1 MIWRRLQ
8 LLKVVLFRI
17 LVARI
22 KRNEQIWRRR
32 GSRPVALVARDESP
46 LNQLIAL
53 VANFERNG
61 NRKRFADKIEAKSL
75 VRRSG
80 IDLTPRTIA
89 ESDEMIRD
97 WTKLGDSRLV
107 VKASH
112 GSGAVILVGM
122 NFEKR
127 SSLANFE
134 AVWPVSLAFGGAPV
148 IGSVAYE
155 LASLAQKQWLRYSYN
170 IDGRFEWAYGGL
182 KKRLVV
188 EEFVQGSGADQLPDD
203 LKIWCLGGDPFL
215 MVVDSGRFGEH
226 ARSIFDIKG
235 NRLDASIKYSVGNE
249 TLPEERLVEQSL
261 QIAKTL
267 ASGTTLLRVDFLVCE
282 ERVVVGELTNYP
294 GGAGNTVR
302 GLEGFDSRV
311 NDVMSAIK
319 DTAKLGKIGRLTRGD

>member
-1 MIWRRLQ
+1 LSIILFK
-8 LLKVVLFRI
+8 LLSAWFR
-17 LVARI
+17 
-22 KRNEQIWRRR
+22 RNEIMFAGRS
-32 GSRPVALVARDESP
+32 SRPTTLAVNVDSSI
-46 LNQLIAL
+46 NQLIAL
-53 VANFERNG
+53 VANVERNDD
-61 NRKRFADKIEAKSL
+61 RKRFADKIEAKS
-75 VRRSG
+75 VVGRAG
-80 IDLTPRTIA
+80 IDLMPRTIA
-89 ESDEMIRD
+89 ESAEMIRD
-97 WTKLGDSRLV
+97 WAKLGESRLI

-134 AVWPVSLAFGGAPV
+134 AVWPVSMAFGGVPMV
-148 IGSVAYE
+148 GSVAYE
-155 LASLAQKQWLRYSYN
+155 LVSLAQKQWLRYSYN

-215 MVVDSGRFGEH
+215 VQVDSGRFGEH
-226 ARSIFDIKG
+226 TRSFFDIEG
-235 NRLDASIKYSVGNE
+235 NRLDASIKYPVGNE
-249 TLPEERLVEQSL
+249 TLPEKGLVDQSL

-294 GGAGNTVR
+294 GGAGEAVR
-302 GLEGFDSRV
+302 GLERFDSRI
-311 NDVMSAIK
+311 NDVMTAIK
-319 DTAKLGKIGRLTRGD
+319 DTATLGKIGRLTRGD